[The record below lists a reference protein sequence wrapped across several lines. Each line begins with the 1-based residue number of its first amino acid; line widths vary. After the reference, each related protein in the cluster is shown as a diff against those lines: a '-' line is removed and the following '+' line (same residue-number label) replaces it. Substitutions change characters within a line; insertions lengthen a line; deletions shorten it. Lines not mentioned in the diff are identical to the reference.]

1 MASPAE
7 IQSLISAALKQQS
20 QQMQALLASRDDA
33 ISQLMAKVKLQ
44 EAELAVSP
52 KASRSKSQ
60 PMSSGSKPA
69 PLKAQPLPSPSN
81 KKSNRS
87 SSDGNCKSAAPP
99 KSNQSTPCQPKR
111 NITPKTDS
119 PKVNPLQMISRD
131 MPESFSLTRDALYV
145 HIKLIWNLL
154 EQKAIPSPPHPNP
167 ILKFTSCF
175 SNADEIEQTA
185 NNTGGAALI
194 LLREVVTFKDIRC
207 GQKKVGKG
215 LVNLEEFF
223 ISYTQA
229 ILA

>member
-60 PMSSGSKPA
+60 PM
-69 PLKAQPLPSPSN
+69 AQPLPSPSN

-154 EQKAIPSPPHPNP
+154 EQKAIPSSPHPNP